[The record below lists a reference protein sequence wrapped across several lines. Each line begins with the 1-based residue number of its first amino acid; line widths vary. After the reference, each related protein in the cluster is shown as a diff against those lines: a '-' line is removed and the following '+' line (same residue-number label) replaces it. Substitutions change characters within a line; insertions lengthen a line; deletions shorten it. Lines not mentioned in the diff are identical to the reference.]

1 MSDPGSG
8 DPPEDPSVD
17 ARSGTGSG
25 DARDGTGST
34 DARGTGSAEHEV
46 VAVGGAMVDRY
57 YRLTNLPEP
66 DGGSFARE
74 SWRSVGG
81 AASNVACAA
90 SRLGRSVGMVTRLGT
105 DEDGGYDGAERVEAD
120 LEARGVDTAQVR
132 RGEETGTYSLILLGP
147 DGDRMVVTGGD
158 SVRSLRLWAGD
169 WPYLRGADAVVTNA
183 YAPDPVVADLVAARE
198 TGDVSRLAFDL
209 SGPLPEL
216 EGRGATPGT
225 VDDAVAAADLF
236 VAGEVALRSYCEHH
250 GVDRADAPAFLR
262 SMGVDRAALT
272 RGEAG
277 ATLVTPERTVE
288 VAAFDVED
296 VDATGAGDAFV
307 AGLVDAWVLDDRP
320 PRETGRFAAAVA
332 ALNCTGEGARGAL
345 PTREEVRVLV
355 RKRG

>member
-1 MSDPGSG
+1 MG
-8 DPPEDPSVD
+8 
-17 ARSGTGSG
+17 ARDGTGSG
-25 DARDGTGST
+25 DARDRTGSGGPDST
-34 DARGTGSAEHEV
+34 DLDV

-74 SWRSVGG
+74 AWHSMGG

-90 SRLGRSVGMVTRLGT
+90 SRLDRSVGMVTRLGT
-105 DEDGGYDGAERVEAD
+105 DAEGNGYGWADAVEAD
-120 LEARGVDTAQVR
+120 LEARGVDTARVR
-132 RGEETGTYSLILLGP
+132 RGTETGTYSLVLLGP
-147 DGDRMVVTGGD
+147 GGDRMVVTGGE
-158 SVRSLRLWAGD
+158 SVRSLRLKSGD
-169 WPYLRGADAVVTNA
+169 WPSLRGADAVVTNA

-198 TGDVSRLAFDL
+198 AGDVARLAFDL

-216 EGRGATPGT
+216 AGRGTTPGT

-250 GVDRADAPAFLR
+250 GRDPAPEAAAAFLR
-262 SMGVDRAALT
+262 SAGVRRAALT

-277 ATLVTPERTVE
+277 ATLVTPDRTVQ
-288 VAAFDVED
+288 VDAFEVED

-320 PRETGRFAAAVA
+320 AGEAGRFAAAVA

-345 PTREEVRVLV
+345 PTREEVLALIRE
-355 RKRG
+355 RG